1 MNSHDAHP
9 KTDLTDA
16 QLEHYSRHI
25 LLDPI
30 DIDGQVKLMNSHIL
44 VVGCGGLGAT
54 VIPLLAA
61 AGVGQLSIVDSDV
74 IERSNLQRQL
84 SYRMAD
90 IDLPK
95 VQVMADWIH
104 ALNPDVA
111 VRAVNQR
118 VDEHNLAELISQ
130 STVDVLIDCTDNFS
144 TRHVLNRASFCEKIP
159 LVSGAAVRFDGQLAL
174 YDPRDANSPCY
185 ACAFPE
191 QAQVSDG
198 ACATLGIFSPVVVII
213 GAAQASLALRL
224 ALELPNL
231 PVGVL
236 QTFNALQDEW
246 LSFQLSKNPQCL
258 VCVAG
263 K

>member
-111 VRAVNQR
+111 VLAVNQR
-118 VDEHNLAELISQ
+118 VDEHNLA
-130 STVDVLIDCTDNFS
+130 
-144 TRHVLNRASFCEKIP
+144 
-159 LVSGAAVRFDGQLAL
+159 
-174 YDPRDANSPCY
+174 
-185 ACAFPE
+185 
-191 QAQVSDG
+191 
-198 ACATLGIFSPVVVII
+198 
-213 GAAQASLALRL
+213 
-224 ALELPNL
+224 
-231 PVGVL
+231 
-236 QTFNALQDEW
+236 
-246 LSFQLSKNPQCL
+246 
-258 VCVAG
+258 
-263 K
+263 